1 MTVQAQM
8 NPFDL
13 LSQWTKDAWIK
24 TAIYTL
30 GMVPAVFAFYLAF
43 TGQLGA
49 EPIKGLEHSLGEWG
63 LRFLIVGLAVTPM
76 RKMGLIN
83 LIRYRRALGLV
94 AFAYALLHVIVYVW
108 FDMDLNLAAI
118 WKDILKRPYITV
130 GMVSFAVL
138 IPLAITSNS
147 TMIKR
152 LGAASW
158 QQLHKW
164 VYLAAAAACL
174 HYILL
179 VKRWPPE
186 PLIYAAITAALLAW
200 RVWDKW
206 QKPARRARAS

>member
-1 MTVQAQM
+1 MSTQTPASS
-8 NPFDL
+8 L
-13 LSQWTKDAWIK
+13 TLSPEWIK
-24 TAIYTL
+24 TGIYTL
-30 GMVPAVFAFYLAF
+30 GMVPAAYVFYLAF
-43 TGQLGA
+43 TGLLGA
-49 EPIKGLEHSLGEWG
+49 EPIKALEHSLGEWS
-63 LRFLIVGLAVTPM
+63 LRFLIVGLAVTPL
-76 RKMGLIN
+76 RKMAGIN

-94 AFAYALLHVIVYVW
+94 AFAYALLHVTVYIW

-130 GMVSFAVL
+130 GMVSFAILV
-138 IPLAITSNS
+138 PLAITSNS
-147 TMIKR
+147 AMIKR

-158 QQLHKW
+158 QMLHKW

-206 QKPARRARAS
+206 QKPPAGARVRTR